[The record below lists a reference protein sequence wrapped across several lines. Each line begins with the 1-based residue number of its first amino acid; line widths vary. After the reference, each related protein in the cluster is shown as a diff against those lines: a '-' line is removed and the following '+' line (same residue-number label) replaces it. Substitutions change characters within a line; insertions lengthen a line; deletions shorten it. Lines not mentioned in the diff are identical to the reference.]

1 MSLTFPNI
9 LCCLQL
15 LGTLP
20 VTTCECERSVSSLRI
35 LKTYLRSTMGQ
46 DRLNGL
52 AIMHA
57 HQDIPVD
64 FDRVIDDFAR
74 KHARR
79 MEMINILISDQ
90 EFEKTK

>member
-1 MSLTFPNI
+1 
-9 LCCLQL
+9 
-15 LGTLP
+15 
-20 VTTCECERSVSSLRI
+20 
-35 LKTYLRSTMGQ
+35 MGQ

-52 AIMHA
+52 AIMRS

-64 FDRVIDDFAR
+64 PDRVIDDFAR

-90 EFEKTK
+90 EFENTKWH